1 MWDANNGNGIEGSIA
16 FWPRASL
23 DRVVLVYH
31 SGQPRRTPC
40 SHPGAA
46 RVLDCTFIMIDAS
59 LEHLIHLQE
68 ADVEVAQLRQ
78 SIAALPR
85 HLATIEEK
93 LRTQTLAIEQAD
105 KAIQAEETKRRRLE
119 SDIKDQQQ
127 KIAKF
132 RDQSSSV
139 KTNEQFHALQH
150 EITFAENEI
159 RKLEDQELEGMERAE
174 QLETGRTQARQEL
187 ASHKAFVEREKET
200 ARRQTSE
207 QQGRLDALNESRATF
222 RSQIDEDLL
231 ADYDRIASSRGTGL
245 ARVQGQR
252 CLGCQVFLR
261 PQMWNQ
267 VREGQRIHCES
278 CGRLLY
284 FDPMLEPI
292 PDPPIVDTSKRKKKA
307 VTEAPDTES

>member
-1 MWDANNGNGIEGSIA
+1 MDE
-16 FWPRASL
+16 SL
-23 DRVVLVYH
+23 
-31 SGQPRRTPC
+31 
-40 SHPGAA
+40 
-46 RVLDCTFIMIDAS
+46 I
-59 LEHLIHLQE
+59 HLIHLQE

-93 LRTQTLAIEQAD
+93 LRTQKLAVENAD
-105 KAIQAEETKRRRLE
+105 KSIQTEEAKRRRFE

-127 KIAKF
+127 KIGKF
-132 RDQSSSV
+132 REQSSSV

-159 RKLEDQELEGMERAE
+159 RKIEDQELEGMERSE
-174 QLETGRTQARQEL
+174 QLVTARRKAQEEL
-187 ASHKAFVEREKET
+187 SDHTAFVEHEKES
-200 ARRQTSE
+200 ARKQSAE
-207 QQGRLDALNESRATF
+207 QQGRLDKLNASRAEL
-222 RSQIDEDLL
+222 RRQIDEDLL
-231 ADYDRIASSRGTGL
+231 ADYDRIASARGTGL

-252 CLGCQVFLR
+252 CLGCQMFLR

-284 FDPMLEPI
+284 FDPALEPTHE
-292 PDPPIVDTSKRKKKA
+292 PPIVEPKRKKKA
-307 VTEAPDTES
+307 VAEPTESES

>member
-1 MWDANNGNGIEGSIA
+1 M
-16 FWPRASL
+16 
-23 DRVVLVYH
+23 
-31 SGQPRRTPC
+31 
-40 SHPGAA
+40 
-46 RVLDCTFIMIDAS
+46 DAS
-59 LEHLIHLQE
+59 LEYLIRLQE

-93 LRTQTLAIEQAD
+93 LRLQTQVVEQAD
-105 KAIQAEETKRRRLE
+105 KALQAEETKRRRLE

-127 KIAKF
+127 KVAKF

-159 RKLEDQELEGMERAE
+159 RRLEDVELEGMERSE
-174 QLETGRTQARQEL
+174 QLEKDRAQARQDL
-187 ASHKAFVEREKET
+187 TSHKAFVEKEKEGARKQT
-200 ARRQTSE
+200 AEKQA
-207 QQGRLDALNESRATF
+207 RLDELNKSRTEL

-231 ADYDRIASSRGTGL
+231 ADYDRIASSRGTGI
-245 ARVQGQR
+245 ARVEGQR
-252 CLGCQVFLR
+252 CLGCQMFLR

-284 FDPMLEPI
+284 YDQSLEPI
-292 PDPPIVDTSKRKKKA
+292 PEPPIVEPSKRKRKGGVETA
-307 VTEAPDTES
+307 EN

>member
-1 MWDANNGNGIEGSIA
+1 M
-16 FWPRASL
+16 
-23 DRVVLVYH
+23 
-31 SGQPRRTPC
+31 
-40 SHPGAA
+40 
-46 RVLDCTFIMIDAS
+46 MDAS
-59 LEHLIHLQE
+59 LEHLIRLQE
-68 ADVEVAQLRQ
+68 ADLETAQLRQ

-85 HLATIEEK
+85 HLAAMEEK
-93 LRTQTLAIEQAD
+93 LRAQTQAVEQSD
-105 KAIQAEETKRRRLE
+105 QSIHAEDAKRRRLE

-159 RKLEDQELEGMERAE
+159 RRLEDQELEIMERVE
-174 QLETGRTQARQEL
+174 QLELSRTQARQDV
-187 ASHKAFVEREKET
+187 ASHKAFVEKEKET
-200 ARRQTSE
+200 ARKQTAE
-207 QQGRLDALNESRATF
+207 QQARLDELNKSRAEF
-222 RSQIDEDLL
+222 RSQIDEGLL
-231 ADYDRIASSRGTGL
+231 ADYDRIAALSRITGL

-252 CLGCQVFLR
+252 CLGCQMFLR

-284 FDPMLEPI
+284 FDLSLEPI
-292 PDPPIVDTSKRKKKA
+292 PEPPIVDTSKRKRRVVA
-307 VTEAPDTES
+307 ETPETEP

>member
-1 MWDANNGNGIEGSIA
+1 M
-16 FWPRASL
+16 
-23 DRVVLVYH
+23 
-31 SGQPRRTPC
+31 
-40 SHPGAA
+40 
-46 RVLDCTFIMIDAS
+46 DAS
-59 LEHLIHLQE
+59 LEYLIRLQE

-93 LRTQTLAIEQAD
+93 LRLQTQVVEQAD
-105 KAIQAEETKRRRLE
+105 KALQAEETKRRRLE

-127 KIAKF
+127 KVAKF

-159 RKLEDQELEGMERAE
+159 RRLEDVELEGMERSE
-174 QLETGRTQARQEL
+174 QLEKDRAQARQDL
-187 ASHKAFVEREKET
+187 TSHKAFVEKEKEGARKQT
-200 ARRQTSE
+200 AEKQA
-207 QQGRLDALNESRATF
+207 RLDELNKSRTEL
-222 RSQIDEDLL
+222 RSQIDEVLL
-231 ADYDRIASSRGTGL
+231 ADYDRIASSRGIGI
-245 ARVQGQR
+245 ARVEGQR
-252 CLGCQVFLR
+252 CLGCQMFLR

-284 FDPMLEPI
+284 YDQSLEPI
-292 PDPPIVDTSKRKKKA
+292 PEPPIVEPSKRKRKGGVETA
-307 VTEAPDTES
+307 EN

>member
-1 MWDANNGNGIEGSIA
+1 
-16 FWPRASL
+16 
-23 DRVVLVYH
+23 
-31 SGQPRRTPC
+31 
-40 SHPGAA
+40 
-46 RVLDCTFIMIDAS
+46 MIDDS
-59 LEHLIHLQE
+59 LEHLIRLQE
-68 ADVEVAQLRQ
+68 ADVEVAKLRQ

-85 HLATIEEK
+85 HLATLEEK
-93 LRTQTLAIEQAD
+93 LRVQTLGVEQAD

-132 RDQSSSV
+132 REQSSSV

-159 RKLEDQELEGMERAE
+159 RRLEDQELEGMERAD
-174 QLETGRTQARQEL
+174 QLETSRTQARQEL
-187 ASHKAFVEREKET
+187 ASHKAFVEQEKES
-200 ARRQTSE
+200 ARRQTEE
-207 QQGRLDALNESRATF
+207 QQARLDALNQACATF
-222 RSQIDEDLL
+222 RSQIEEDLL

-245 ARVQGQR
+245 ARVEGQR
-252 CLGCQVFLR
+252 CLGCQMFLR

-284 FDPMLEPI
+284 FDAASEPI
-292 PDPPIVDTSKRKKKA
+292 PEPPMVNPSRRNKKTVA
-307 VTEAPDTES
+307 GAPDTES